1 MKTPVHTCA
10 AQGCQHQIPQHLL
23 MCMDHWRMVPVKLR
37 RPVLATYKAMRH
49 PPESFSEGDWQT
61 RLDARTD
68 YLHAVANAVAALAD
82 KQIHKLEER
91 KAVEGDLFTISTK

>member
-37 RPVLATYKAMRH
+37 RPVLATYR
-49 PPESFSEGDWQT
+49 DRV
-61 RLDARTD
+61 RLRTVASA
-68 YLHAVANAVAALAD
+68 LAWREAVAIAVAALAD

-91 KAVEGDLFTISTK
+91 TAVEGDLFTISTK